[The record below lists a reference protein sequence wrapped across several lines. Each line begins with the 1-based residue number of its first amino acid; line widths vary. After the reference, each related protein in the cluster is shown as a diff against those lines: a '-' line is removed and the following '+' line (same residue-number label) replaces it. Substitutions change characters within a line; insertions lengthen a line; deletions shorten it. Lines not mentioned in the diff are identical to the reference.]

1 MSDFS
6 YKVRLVQE
14 ECFSERLVA
23 YHDGNYMEFHQAGEE
38 AHEHMSAQYCPRC
51 NVTHAADTY
60 EAVDVYRDDVDIY
73 PTRVDEWANP
83 EAFC

>member
-1 MSDFS
+1 MSEYG

-23 YHDGNYMEFHQAGEE
+23 YHDEDFMEFQQAGEE
-38 AHEHMSAQYCPRC
+38 ATEHMSAQYCPRC
-51 NVTHAADTY
+51 KTTHAPDTY

-73 PTRVDEWANP
+73 PTRVDEWAHP
-83 EAFC
+83 ELFR